1 MKSKKSSAVVPIA
14 ALAILSMG
22 IILLAHARGGSGS
35 NPVPV
40 AVDTVVGTAAR
51 RHTPVDA
58 PHAGF
63 MSIFVYDARGGVS
76 SFMVGGRTG
85 EFTALSTGISKA
97 RMVAGESDQSVSE
110 LLVFSFGGD
119 NTLELPYSQTRN
131 LFFLSGQAYRPST
144 DLSPII
150 DSIEKKLT

>member
-1 MKSKKSSAVVPIA
+1 MKSINSNAVSIA
-14 ALAILSMG
+14 ALAVLSMA
-22 IILLAHARGGSGS
+22 IILLAQAHGGSGS
-35 NPVPV
+35 SPAPV
-40 AVDTVVGTAAR
+40 AVDTVAGTAAL
-51 RHTPVDA
+51 HYTPVDA

-85 EFTALSTGISKA
+85 EFKALSTGISNA

-131 LFFLSGQAYRPST
+131 LFFLDSQAYRPST